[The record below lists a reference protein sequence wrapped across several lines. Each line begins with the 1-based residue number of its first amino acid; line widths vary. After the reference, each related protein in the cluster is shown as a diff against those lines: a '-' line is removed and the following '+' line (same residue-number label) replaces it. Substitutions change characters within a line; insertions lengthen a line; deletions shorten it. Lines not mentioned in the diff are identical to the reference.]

1 MKTTARRP
9 MGRKWKRTT
18 IKVLSYMER
27 RRILFEGA
35 HDMVKI
41 NNISTRAMTSK
52 KKKTKRKKNQKG
64 IANKLIKMIK

>member
-9 MGRKWKRTT
+9 MGRKWKCTT

-35 HDMVKI
+35 HDTVKI
-41 NNISTRAMTSK
+41 YTIRTRAMTSK
-52 KKKTKRKKNQKG
+52 KKKKQRGKQNKKV
-64 IANKLIKMIK
+64 